1 MGGIAEASATPLLT
15 AEWVTLTMHQITDG
29 DLPPGTAEHP
39 SLLMQLS
46 APVVIELCLNGHY
59 QERTVRPGDFCIAP
73 PGPVPAARWQGQRSI
88 LVAALHPRLLHSV
101 AAAQGIHGF
110 ELRPRHVIADPQ
122 ISHLL
127 FALHAEVSTPNPVG
141 KAYVEAICR
150 ALSMRLLLGHAETM
164 GPTARRGGLT
174 RSCLRRVLEYMD
186 SHLEYGLPLRSLAEV
201 SGLSVDHFSRAFRES
216 TGETPHRYLLRR
228 RLARARRLLLR
239 TDQPIADI
247 ALALGF
253 TDQSHLT
260 NLFRRHYSTTP
271 GRVRLTRED
280 VEAGAGILQ

>member
-1 MGGIAEASATPLLT
+1 MGGIAEAAASPSLT
-15 AEWVTLTMHQITDG
+15 AEWVTLTMLQITDG
-29 DLPPGTAEHP
+29 DLPPGTAERP
-39 SLLMQLS
+39 SLLMQVS
-46 APVVIELCLNGHY
+46 APAVIELCLNGQY

-73 PGPVPAARWQGQRSI
+73 PGPVPAARWRGERSI

-110 ELRPRHVIADPQ
+110 ELRPRHIIEDPQ

-127 FALHAEVSTPNPVG
+127 FALHAAVFTPNPVG
-141 KAYVEAICR
+141 QAYVETICR
-150 ALSMRLLLGHAETM
+150 ALSMRLLLGHAETK
-164 GPTARRGGLT
+164 GWTVQRGGLT
-174 RSCLRRVLEYMD
+174 RPSLRRVLEYMD
-186 SHLEYGLPLRSLAEV
+186 SHLEDEVPLSRLAELC
-201 SGLSVDHFSRAFRES
+201 GLSVDHFSRAFRES
-216 TGETPHRYLLRR
+216 TGEPPHRYLLRR

-260 NLFRRHYSTTP
+260 NLFRRQYGITP
-271 GRVRLTRED
+271 GRVRLAKGDTET
-280 VEAGAGILQ
+280 GAGILQ